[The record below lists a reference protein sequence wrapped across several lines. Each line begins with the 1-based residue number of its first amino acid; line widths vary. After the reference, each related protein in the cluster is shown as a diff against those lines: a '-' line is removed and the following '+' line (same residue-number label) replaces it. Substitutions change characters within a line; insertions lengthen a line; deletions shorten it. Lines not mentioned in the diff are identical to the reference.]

1 MVHHPTPK
9 AGTNPLYW
17 PLGSGNRLRMAFT
30 QQEGTTLLSSR
41 WRRPWTHRMYCLYAL
56 CLNDLL
62 ISWGVWASRAKMSFL
77 NLCWRWSVNGSSINR
92 FISGLRLMHSSGLI
106 SQHTL
111 SIAVFICMQLLQTH
125 QPGTSL
131 SGEGCGGGPISW
143 FLLLVSISL
152 TSRTTDGVMELI
164 SFNNS
169 FASSAESWSISSV
182 AFWLHS
188 KWSCWRFSS
197 SLSSSCLAWNTRLP
211 LLVPRPLPWPRPLP
225 LPLPLPTDVEGGESD
240 SVVTCSWLSSSDSE
254 LLDFSTSVLCLFCC
268 VWTFVLNENVTIL
281 SIYTLNSLLSLSY
294 FHNCENA
301 IFFEFWYDPLQK

>member
-1 MVHHPTPK
+1 MSWCFYASKLIVSFNCIFR
-9 AGTNPLYW
+9 ANVYTNILNKSLEPVQIL
-17 PLGSGNRLRMAFT
+17 N
-30 QQEGTTLLSSR
+30 QNLSCIVL
-41 WRRPWTHRMYCLYAL
+41 T
-56 CLNDLL
+56 
-62 ISWGVWASRAKMSFL
+62 
-77 NLCWRWSVNGSSINR
+77 
-92 FISGLRLMHSSGLI
+92 GLRLMHSSGLI

-164 SFNNS
+164 SFNSS
-169 FASSAESWSISSV
+169 FASSPESWSISSYQREIITDKFKIRTNIEEFKNDNREKHILFHVNLLTV

-240 SVVTCSWLSSSDSE
+240 SVVTWSINMYNLVNSW
-254 LLDFSTSVLCLFCC
+254 
-268 VWTFVLNENVTIL
+268 
-281 SIYTLNSLLSLSY
+281 
-294 FHNCENA
+294 
-301 IFFEFWYDPLQK
+301 K